1 MTAASAAAL
10 LRKPHWVWRL
20 FAWLFLTLLLDLV
33 LMMAIAQTDMWLLRT
48 WETRLSSGFM
58 LFVPAGANIALAW
71 ALGLVNLR
79 SAGAILATLAILLAS
94 LAQVVWALILAF
106 PLDHIL
112 NGPH

>member
-1 MTAASAAAL
+1 MTAASAAAP